1 MKYEGVHQASK
12 GRVKGPGIHERAGQ
26 RALHVSK
33 GVKMT
38 SLTSHFN
45 DDSLSINYALLL

>member
-1 MKYEGVHQASK
+1 MKYEGDHQATK

-33 GVKMT
+33 GVKM